1 MGCSHKVLKSQ
12 AQLNMQFFAA
22 AAGWFPMQRK
32 GRKGRKG
39 EREGGREGKKEGRKE
54 RLEKGPCA
62 WGCISEKGG
71 SLGDQ
76 GW

>member
-22 AAGWFPMQRK
+22 VAGWFPMQRK

-39 EREGGREGKKEGRKE
+39 EREGGRERKREGR
-54 RLEKGPCA
+54 R
-62 WGCISEKGG
+62 
-71 SLGDQ
+71 D
-76 GW
+76 